1 MLAKNLKRILDEKG
15 ISISELAKKTG
26 VPKSTIM
33 TWLSGRTPDLIQLDK
48 VTQFLNVSIDEVAF
62 NRKREDLL
70 GEIFEKVEVHSGLY
84 EISIKKVNSK
94 K

>member
-1 MLAKNLKRILDEKG
+1 MLAENLKKILKEKD
-15 ISISELAKKTG
+15 ISVNELSKKTG

-33 TWLSGRTPDLIQLDK
+33 TWLAGRTPDLIQLDK
-48 VTQFLNVSIDEVAF
+48 VTQYLNTSIDEIAF
-62 NRKREDLL
+62 GRKREDALTGL
-70 GEIFEKVEVHSGLY
+70 FEKVEVHSGLY